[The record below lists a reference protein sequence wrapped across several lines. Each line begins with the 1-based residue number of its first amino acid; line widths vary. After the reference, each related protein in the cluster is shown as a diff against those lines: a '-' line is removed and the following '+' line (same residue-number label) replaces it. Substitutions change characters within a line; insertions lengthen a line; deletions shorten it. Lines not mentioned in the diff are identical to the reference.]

1 MVYVEWDVSREKVA
15 PLAGAW
21 VEICHVRNVRLMP
34 LVAPL
39 AGAWV
44 EIVSAAGRGY
54 KEIVA
59 PLAGAWVEIAWKELT
74 EKAEQLSLPSRE
86 RGLKLDLIELEPT
99 EALSLPSRERG
110 LKFLLP
116 EAPLSR
122 WLSLPSR
129 ERGLKSVI
137 SNGNYIDPKSLP
149 SRERGLKY
157 GMAVISLWIDPV
169 APLAGAWVEISSQKE
184 DNHSPSGRSPRGSVG

>member
-1 MVYVEWDVSREKVA
+1 MVYVEWDVSREK
-15 PLAGAW
+15 
-21 VEICHVRNVRLMP
+21 
-34 LVAPL
+34 VAPL

-74 EKAEQLSLPSRE
+74 EKAEQ
-86 RGLKLDLIELEPT
+86 
-99 EALSLPSRERG
+99 LSLPSRERG

>member
-59 PLAGAWVEIAWKELT
+59 PLAGAWVEIP
-74 EKAEQLSLPSRE
+74 Q
-86 RGLKLDLIELEPT
+86 
-99 EALSLPSRERG
+99 
-110 LKFLLP
+110 
-116 EAPLSR
+116 
-122 WLSLPSR
+122 
-129 ERGLKSVI
+129 
-137 SNGNYIDPKSLP
+137 
-149 SRERGLKY
+149 
-157 GMAVISLWIDPV
+157 
-169 APLAGAWVEISSQKE
+169 
-184 DNHSPSGRSPRGSVG
+184 